1 MSGINP
7 LFLFAITQIRSTFR
21 DSIGNSKSSLGTG
34 FFLRS
39 EAGTPIFVT
48 NRHNLDPSLKLSSD
62 YSLVSASVLL
72 RRHDGTKF
80 TSATQFFE
88 VDLSTTQIIH
98 SRHADVSA
106 LVAPSFIRR
115 LPEYQ
120 FYTINRQKNLADQTL
135 FETKVFMMD
144 LVSFLG
150 YPGTASSQ
158 WWDLTWNTPIA
169 RLASLAS
176 WPHVPFSN
184 PQIPTADI
192 TLVSGLSFSG
202 SSGSLVMLH
211 EKGIPPGDIVDPMYT
226 PPTIIGI
233 MSGHWWE
240 PSEEPQMFRHSGL
253 SYYTRSTA
261 ISDLLVG
268 IP

>member
-1 MSGINP
+1 MNGINP
-7 LFLFAITQIRSTFR
+7 LLVFAITQVRLVFR
-21 DSIGNSKSSLGTG
+21 DGIGNTRSPLGTG
-34 FFLRS
+34 FFLRT

-48 NRHNLDPSLKLSSD
+48 NRHNLDPSLKLGSD
-62 YSLVSASVLL
+62 YSLISASILL

-80 TSATQFFE
+80 FTATQF
-88 VDLSTTQIIH
+88 VDIDLSATQIIH
-98 SRHADVSA
+98 SPHADVSA
-106 LVAPSFIRR
+106 LVAPSFIARP
-115 LPEYQ
+115 PEYQ
-120 FYTINRQKNLADQTL
+120 FYTISRQNNLADQTF
-135 FETKVFMMD
+135 FETKAFVMD

-158 WWDLTWNTPIA
+158 WWDLAWNTPIA

-184 PQIPTADI
+184 PQIPTTEV

-202 SSGSLVMLH
+202 SSGSLVILH
-211 EKGIPPGDIVDPMYT
+211 EKGIAPGAIVDPKYA

-240 PSEEPQMFRHSGL
+240 PTAEPLMFRHSGL

-261 ISDLLVG
+261 ISELLAG